1 MAQTYPRA
9 LPGPAIPAGPVRGL
23 LEAILYVLAV
33 PLPATAGDDR
43 GYLEECASRAAEA
56 ALAVSRALAPGATA
70 EQVVQ
75 AARDLEE
82 QDDLHEFL
90 RTWQA
95 APLLA
100 GAL

>member
-9 LPGPAIPAGPVRGL
+9 LPGPAIPAGPARGL
-23 LEAILYVLAV
+23 LEAVLYVLAV
-33 PLPATAGDDR
+33 PLPATAGDSR
-43 GYLEECASRAAEA
+43 GYLAERDARAAEV
-56 ALAVSRALAPGATA
+56 ALAVGQALAPDATA

-82 QDDLHEFL
+82 QDDAHEFL

-95 APLLA
+95 APSLA